1 VWLRECVYKRVT
13 PKGKKAGFRSSMLT
27 YLTSAVWHGV
37 SPGYYLM
44 FLLSG
49 FATTVARLARSTIRP
64 LVLPIDQD
72 PAGHKGIN
80 SHSVRPSQPRVNL
93 PKTLY
98 DVAGTVCT
106 VTVINFACVPFVLLY
121 LPECIEAW
129 RRLQWY
135 GLWMIFGAM
144 AFFYGGGVIWL
155 KGLQAKR
162 VGKPK
167 VVTITATSSP
177 NTPSVPPTVPP
188 VDDILRKVEKK
199 LS

>member
-1 VWLRECVYKRVT
+1 
-13 PKGKKAGFRSSMLT
+13 
-27 YLTSAVWHGV
+27 
-37 SPGYYLM
+37 
-44 FLLSG
+44 
-49 FATTVARLARSTIRP
+49 
-64 LVLPIDQD
+64 
-72 PAGHKGIN
+72 
-80 SHSVRPSQPRVNL
+80 
-93 PKTLY
+93 
-98 DVAGTVCT
+98 
-106 VTVINFACVPFVLLY
+106 
-121 LPECIEAW
+121 
-129 RRLQWY
+129 
-135 GLWMIFGAM
+135 M